1 MQFVPWKSS
10 LFGGQAAAKL
20 SARVLTSWRAMPAFV
35 RPHACPRFTRPCTFL
50 GWLAPL
56 YSQLASACVHRLMY
70 LRRVMS
76 WFQICPMTAGRHLST
91 WISTETKRRFAS
103 AAARQSL
110 SESALLKRLVEQML
124 ATVPSDHLA
133 EPVAASDPRDARLT
147 VRLVPE
153 DRALLR
159 ERAAARTMH
168 AATYV
173 SVLVRS
179 HLRRVAP
186 LPDRELSSL
195 QASVRELTAIGR
207 NLNTMTHLLRQDAR
221 QGVPGRQEV
230 QAMLQV
236 CEALRDHFRALIK
249 ANLISWDVGHAEQ
262 NY

>member
-1 MQFVPWKSS
+1 
-10 LFGGQAAAKL
+10 
-20 SARVLTSWRAMPAFV
+20 
-35 RPHACPRFTRPCTFL
+35 
-50 GWLAPL
+50 
-56 YSQLASACVHRLMY
+56 MY
-70 LRRVMS
+70 LRRVIS
-76 WFQICPMTAGRHLST
+76 WFQMYPMTAGRHLST
-91 WISTETKRRFAS
+91 WISSEMKQRFAN

-124 ATVPSDHLA
+124 ANASSDDLA
-133 EPVAASDPRDARLT
+133 EPVAPSDSRDARLT

-173 SVLVRS
+173 SALVRS

-195 QASVRELTAIGR
+195 QASVRELAAIGR
-207 NLNTMTHLLRQDAR
+207 NLNTMARLLQQGAR
-221 QGVPGRQEV
+221 QAVPGLQEV
-230 QAMLQV
+230 QAMLRV

-249 ANLISWDVGHAEQ
+249 ANLISWNIGHADQ
-262 NY
+262 SH

>member
-1 MQFVPWKSS
+1 MC
-10 LFGGQAAAKL
+10 L
-20 SARVLTSWRAMPAFV
+20 
-35 RPHACPRFTRPCTFL
+35 
-50 GWLAPL
+50 
-56 YSQLASACVHRLMY
+56 
-70 LRRVMS
+70 
-76 WFQICPMTAGRHLST
+76 MTAGRHLST
-91 WISTETKRRFAS
+91 WISGETKQRFANT
-103 AAARQSL
+103 AARQSL

-124 ATVPSDHLA
+124 ASAPSDDLG
-133 EPVAASDPRDARLT
+133 EPVAPSDPRGARLT

-195 QASVRELTAIGR
+195 QTSVRELTAIGR
-207 NLNTMTHLLRQDAR
+207 NLNVMARLLQQDAR
-221 QGVPGRQEV
+221 QAVPGRQEV

-236 CEALRDHFRALIK
+236 CEALRDHFRTLIK
-249 ANLISWDVGHAEQ
+249 ANLISWDIGHAEQ
-262 NY
+262 NQ